1 MQTVTL
7 IIDKRRELS
16 VKYKKL
22 LENDYS
28 KVIISKNLLTAL
40 KIIQDTEPDLI
51 LISDSIDSDLADYC
65 KKIRALTYN
74 MRPVI
79 VALSKSS
86 EAADRIKALDSGAD
100 DFISEPVNNDEFVM
114 RVKAH
119 LRREFET
126 NLDNKSFLPN
136 KKYSKRALKRT
147 LSTEHDWAALYI
159 SIENFQNYKETYS
172 ELASDK
178 LLKTYAAIITSTLN
192 GNDYLGSVGDSSFL
206 VITNT
211 FKAEKIAKFLIFGF
225 DMVVKK
231 FYSQTDL
238 ERGYVMTHGDE
249 QEGRR
254 IGFMYTVIG
263 IVTSETKKFKNVGEV
278 MSSLANIH
286 SLAKNGSKSAYMMDR
301 AKISAENS
309 VLEKRYND
317 KILIIENDESM
328 ILLLST
334 ILNMQGYKVESING
348 YDEGYFTSQVPA
360 VVIIDAGSDENGK
373 GLDVCRLMKKDVAF
387 ENTRFIV
394 TSIFHNKE
402 KVLNAGADLYLP
414 KPYEMSDILKWVE
427 RFVNEV
433 NE

>member
-86 EAADRIKALDSGAD
+86 EATDRIKALDSGAD

-126 NLDNKSFLPN
+126 NLDGKSFLPN

-147 LSTEHDWAALYI
+147 LSAEYDWAALYI

-178 LLKTYAAIITSTLN
+178 LLKTYTAIITSTLN

-211 FKAEKIAKFLIFGF
+211 FKAEKIANFLIFGF
-225 DMVVKK
+225 DTVVKK
-231 FYSQTDL
+231 FYSQADID
-238 ERGYVMTHGDE
+238 RGYVMAHGDE

-309 VLEKRYND
+309 VFQKRYNN

-334 ILNMQGYKVESING
+334 ILNMQGYKVEAVNG
-348 YDEGYFTSQVPA
+348 YDENYSSPQVPA
-360 VVIIDAGSDENGK
+360 VVIIDAGNDESGK
-373 GLDVCRLMKKDVAF
+373 GLEICKLMKENSDF

-394 TSIFHNKE
+394 TSIFHDKE
-402 KVLNAGADLYLP
+402 KVLNCGADLYLP
-414 KPYEMSDILKWVE
+414 KPYEMSGILKWVE

>member
-86 EAADRIKALDSGAD
+86 EVADRIKALDSGAD

-126 NLDNKSFLPN
+126 NLDGKSFLPN

-147 LSTEHDWAALYI
+147 LSAEPDWAVLYI
-159 SIENFQNYKETYS
+159 SIENFQNYRETYS

-178 LLKTYAAIITSTLN
+178 LLKTYTAIITSTLN

-211 FKAEKIAKFLIFGF
+211 FKAEKIANFLIFGF
-225 DMVVKK
+225 DTVVKK
-231 FYSQTDL
+231 FYSQADID
-238 ERGYVMTHGDE
+238 RGYVMTHGDE

-309 VLEKRYND
+309 VFQKRYNN

-334 ILNMQGYKVESING
+334 ILNMQGYKVEAVNG
-348 YDEGYFTSQVPA
+348 YDENYSSPQVPA
-360 VVIIDAGSDENGK
+360 VVIIDAGNDESGK
-373 GLDVCRLMKKDVAF
+373 GLEICKLMKENSDF

-394 TSIFHNKE
+394 TSIFHDKE
-402 KVLNAGADLYLP
+402 KVLNCGADLYLP
-414 KPYEMSDILKWVE
+414 KPYEMSGILKWVE